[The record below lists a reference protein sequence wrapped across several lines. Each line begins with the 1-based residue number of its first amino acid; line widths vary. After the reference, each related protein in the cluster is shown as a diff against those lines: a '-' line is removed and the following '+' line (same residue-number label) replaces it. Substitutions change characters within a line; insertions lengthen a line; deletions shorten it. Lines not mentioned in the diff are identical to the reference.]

1 METLT
6 AKRIAKVIIFYVFA
20 KNKLDKNKLCR
31 VNY

>member
-20 KNKLDKNKLCR
+20 KNKLDKKQIM
-31 VNY
+31 